1 MMMPSKPSDANGDT
15 FFGGSSGKP
24 KSYKWLSPR
33 RWKLNGKNG
42 NSSGHQKNAALSPEQ
57 ERSLEADIK
66 DLAAATGGNKGGG
79 VTLWSV
85 SALQSVTAKGEEPWR
100 ISSSPSPSSSLRKS
114 SSEKGISGCALNND
128 AQIVLVR
135 HNSFQYALKR
145 LPTVAPSKK
154 ATGSKKRLATAE
166 LVKEAKL
173 LARVGNHPNI
183 LALRGL
189 PTVADGFLSSCVNDN
204 AFFFLTDPL
213 HRETL
218 DTRIRTWR
226 QSGVA
231 AAADASSS
239 CFQYTDT
246 RIPDEEMI
254 PRKSSYAYQIA
265 KALQGCHHA
274 GIIVRDLSPLKIGFR
289 RDDPHVVQLFDIGHA
304 APLAKQESV
313 CATTSPISIVGKRR
327 YMAGEIGRSGE
338 YSKESDVYS
347 WAMIFYEMLAEKKPF
362 HGLTAQ
368 EHQKLVCCCGSE
380 GNRQAV
386 SKRPPLQEYCLPQGI
401 ESLLGK
407 AWHQT
412 PGMRPSSDL
421 LCQEMQSLV
430 LHLDAVLLYEDEH
443 VVLDPNDFL
452 LEVHV
457 ESTTDEDGDDDIS
470 ELGDTPVDSDDELW
484 AFMHGSPS
492 TAGTAANR
500 PPTSALGN
508 RLVYVKDDD
517 RSTASCSYAHRIS
530 NDGSNVS
537 KNKDATESNDNTI
550 KIPSR
555 APSIC
560 TTTLSSGPENNRC
573 KIAPSAA

>member
-1 MMMPSKPSDANGDT
+1 MMMPSKPSETNADTSFGD
-15 FFGGSSGKP
+15 SGKQ

-42 NSSGHQKNAALSPEQ
+42 NHNNSGQQKNAVLTPEQ

-66 DLAAATGGNKGGG
+66 ELTAATRGKQNGG

-100 ISSSPSPSSSLRKS
+100 VPAASPSSLRKS
-114 SSEKGISGCALNND
+114 GSEKGNSCALNND

-135 HNSFQYALKR
+135 HNSCQYALKR
-145 LPTVAPSKK
+145 LPTESPSKK
-154 ATGSKKRLATAE
+154 TGSKKRLATAE

-189 PTVADGFLSSCVNDN
+189 PTMADGFLSSCVNDN

-226 QSGVA
+226 QSGLA

-239 CFQYTDT
+239 HFQYSDT
-246 RIPDEEMI
+246 RIPDEELI

-265 KALQGCHHA
+265 KALQGCHQA

-304 APLAKQESV
+304 APLAKQENA
-313 CATTSPISIVGKRR
+313 CATTSPSSIVGKRR
-327 YMAGEIGRSGE
+327 YMAGEIGRSGQ

-347 WAMIFYEMLAEKKPF
+347 WAMIFYEMLAEKKPY

-368 EHQKLVCCCGSE
+368 EHQKLVCCCESE
-380 GNRQAV
+380 GNQSMV

-401 ESLLGK
+401 ESLLAK

-421 LCQEMQSLV
+421 LCREMQSLV
-430 LHLDAVLLYEDEH
+430 LHLDAVLLYEEEH
-443 VVLDPNDFL
+443 VTLDPNDFL

-457 ESTTDEDGDDDIS
+457 ESTTDEDGDDDVS
-470 ELGDTPVDSDDELW
+470 ELGDTPVDFDDELW
-484 AFMHGSPS
+484 ALMHGRPV
-492 TAGTAANR
+492 TAGTAGNR
-500 PPTSALGN
+500 PPASASGN
-508 RLVYVKDDD
+508 RLVYADDD
-517 RSTASCSYAHRIS
+517 DGSTPSSSYAARMS
-530 NDGSNVS
+530 NDDNCIPR
-537 KNKDATESNDNTI
+537 NNDATESNDTTI

-560 TTTLSSGPENNRC
+560 TTTLSSDPENNRC